1 MFIETKLKEKFPG
14 ISTPAI
20 EAISYTA
27 LKRGIQYA
35 VSRAIDQIHLG
46 HEEVCTKPVL
56 DMLSE
61 ESEDFWNGGDIADG
75 VIFGL
80 IQAFK
85 RSGHIPETVSAFEI
99 NNYLDGLIRDFI
111 DEPITWF

>member
-1 MFIETKLKEKFPG
+1 MFIEAKLKEKFPG
-14 ISTPAI
+14 ISAPAI
-20 EAISYTA
+20 EAIACTA

-61 ESEDFWNGGDIADG
+61 ESENFWKGGDVADG

-80 IQAFK
+80 IQAFRK
-85 RSGHIPETVSAFEI
+85 AGHIPESVSSFEI
-99 NNYLDGLIRDFI
+99 SNYLEELVRDFI
-111 DEPITWF
+111 EDPITWF